1 MILDYSVIMRLGE
14 PMTQNQ
20 KTVILEKQAR
30 QSILMG
36 LLKDRSTI
44 TETNFVSLNVFL
56 NTLIKDE
63 KNEDWFK
70 CVALLEKEA
79 HKFGVLKTILSFP
92 ITSESLLEFIQLMA
106 DEGWTLDQ
114 LPTRNK
120 KEEELKKVLSLILSQ
135 EGFDRRFKQ
144 WENASKLDMSQME
157 LTDNF
162 YTYPIYKRIKSWE
175 KQGLRINT
183 FSHKK
188 AQIKAYYA
196 NNPRSEAQAC
206 VQMILEDEMPYE
218 DQIIVCMDTNQQSQI
233 ESFLLDYKVPY
244 FRVNEHKA
252 NSSFRLIQDL
262 IILRQDPSNKNL
274 ISLIQNDLVDISDRL
289 SLMEYL
295 RTFRFDVSEVLN
307 PLNHVEQAL
316 KKSSVKELLGGDK
329 STGKFE
335 RLEKK
340 AERGLSRIRKQ
351 LNQLMDLNSSD
362 YESFISGLFDLF
374 IGFFKNFSDEEVES
388 INKIKQTLESAHPS
402 FKSMKDPY
410 PHLLFA
416 LSKLTLSNKQAGG
429 VILTD
434 LKHAFIPNKKRVF
447 ILNCTQE
454 FYPQNPVNVGLF
466 DDEYRLSIVNDSKER
481 YDYHK
486 NSLIKLSESFEE
498 VIYSYPLGSLDG
510 KKKEV
515 PNELSVYFNQDTGIA
530 QRWKLIEKDKA
541 ETEKVIRLSKPSS
554 EAIFFNKQELYGSV
568 SSLEKFFHCPYQ
580 YFLTTGL
587 GLRSAEDYMIDS
599 RVLGTLYHYALEK
612 GIDKNQKNYA
622 KEMYLNE
629 AVIVDPL
636 FEDLKA
642 LYPKQGREIDLMK
655 DRAISLIR
663 LSLEFLKDREEKS
676 SFKPYKVEENFD
688 EVIET
693 GRKIKLHLIGYIDRI
708 DKTPDGFMVIDY
720 KSSTKKMN
728 EADMMIGLQLQLA
741 TYMWMCDH
749 YLQLGLPYGA
759 YYFSFG
765 QDKRNMTALSYDLRK
780 KEISNSGDL
789 EAEWFKGR
797 RLCGWTTVPITKI
810 PGEKK
815 AMVDPSD
822 YLKIDSTA
830 NHIVGWSKKAN
841 EEYSIRDHFDPIKI
855 YEQLE
860 DLYGSMIDDLS
871 QAKIEKRNLG
881 SSCQRCDY
889 KHFCQFKGKIQKA
902 PKVIKE
908 NSVLRMEK

>member
-1 MILDYSVIMRLGE
+1 MRLGE
-14 PMTQNQ
+14 PMTQNN

-36 LLKDRSTI
+36 LLKDQSTI

-79 HKFGVLKTILSFP
+79 NKFGVLKTILSFP

-120 KEEELKKVLSLILSQ
+120 KEEELKKVLTLILSQ
-135 EGFDRRFKQ
+135 EGFDRRFRQ

-175 KQGLRINT
+175 KQDLKINT
-183 FSHKK
+183 FSNKK
-188 AQIKAYYA
+188 AQVKAFYA

-206 VQMILEDEMPYE
+206 VQMILEDEMAYE
-218 DQIIVCMDTNQQSQI
+218 DQVIVCMDTNQQSQV
-233 ESFLLDYKVPY
+233 ESFLLKYKVPY
-244 FRVNEHKA
+244 FRVNEHKTNA
-252 NSSFRLIQDL
+252 SFRLIQDL

-274 ISLIQNDLVDISDRL
+274 INLIQNDLVDTQDRL
-289 SLMEYL
+289 SLMDYL
-295 RTFRFDVSEVLN
+295 RTFKFEVSEVLE
-307 PLNHVEQAL
+307 PLNHVEQAF
-316 KKSSVKELLGGDK
+316 KNSNVKELLGGEK

-340 AERGLSRIRKQ
+340 AERGLSTIRKQ
-351 LNQLMDLNSSD
+351 LTRLMDLEITE

-374 IGFFKNFSDEEVES
+374 IGFFKNFNDEEVES
-388 INKIKQTLESAHPS
+388 INKIKQTLEAAHPS
-402 FKSMKDPY
+402 FKSMNDPY

-416 LSKLTLSNKQAGG
+416 LSKLTLSNKQSGG
-429 VILTD
+429 VILSD

-447 ILNCTQE
+447 ILGCTQE

-466 DDEYRLSIVNDSKER
+466 DDDYRLSIINDSKER
-481 YDYHK
+481 YDYHN
-486 NSLIKLSESFEE
+486 NSLIKLRDSFEE

-515 PNELSVYFNQDTGIA
+515 PNELNTYFNQDTGIA
-530 QRWKLIEKDKA
+530 QRWKLIEKDKL
-541 ETEKVIRLSKPSS
+541 ETEKAIRLSKPSS
-554 EAIFFNKQELYGSV
+554 EAIFFSKQELYGSV

-580 YFLTTGL
+580 YFLTTGI
-587 GLRSAEDYMIDS
+587 GLRSAERYTIDS
-599 RVLGTLYHYALEK
+599 AVLGTLYHYALEK
-612 GIDKNQKNYA
+612 GIEKDQKDYA
-622 KEMYLNE
+622 KNMFLNE

-642 LYPKQGREIDLMK
+642 LYPKQSHEIDLMK
-655 DRAISLIR
+655 DRAIHLIR
-663 LSLEFLKDREEKS
+663 LSLEFLKDREENS
-676 SFKPYKVEENFD
+676 VFTPHEVEKNFNQI
-688 EVIET
+688 IET
-693 GRKIKLHLIGYIDRI
+693 GRDIKLHLNGFIDRI
-708 DKTPDGFMVIDY
+708 DTTNDGFMIIDY
-720 KSSTKKMN
+720 KSSTKKMS
-728 EADMMIGLQLQLA
+728 EANVMIGLQLQLA
-741 TYMWMCDH
+741 TYMWMCDQ

-765 QDKRNMTALSYDLRK
+765 QENIKMTALGYDLRA
-780 KEISNSGDL
+780 KEILDKVDMES
-789 EAEWFKGR
+789 AWFKGR
-797 RLCGWTTVPITKI
+797 RLCGWTTAPITKI

-815 AMVDPSD
+815 AKVDSSD
-822 YLKIDSTA
+822 YQKIDASA
-830 NHIVGWSKKAN
+830 NHIVGWSVKAN
-841 EEYSIRDHFDPIKI
+841 GDYSIKDYYDPSKI
-855 YEQLE
+855 YEHLE

-881 SSCQRCDY
+881 SSCQYCDY

-902 PKVIKE
+902 PKVTKE
-908 NSVLRMEK
+908 NAVLRMEK

>member
-1 MILDYSVIMRLGE
+1 MRLGE
-14 PMTQNQ
+14 PMTQNH

-63 KNEDWFK
+63 RNEDWFK

-79 HKFGVLKTILSFP
+79 QNFSVLKTILSFP

-120 KEEELKKVLSLILSQ
+120 KEEELKKVIQLILSH
-135 EGFDRRFKQ
+135 EGFDRRFRQ
-144 WENASKLDMSQME
+144 WEKASHLE
-157 LTDNF
+157 LSTTEINDNF
-162 YTYPIYKRIKSWE
+162 YSYPIYKRIKSWE
-175 KQGLRINT
+175 KQGLKINA
-183 FSHKK
+183 FSNKK
-188 AQIKAYYA
+188 TQVKAYYA

-206 VQMILEDEMPYE
+206 VQMILEEEMAYE
-218 DQIIVCMDTNQQSQI
+218 DQVIVCMDTNQQSQV
-233 ESFLLDYKVPY
+233 ESFLIDYKVPY

-274 ISLIQNDLVDISDRL
+274 ISLIQNDLVDLTDRL

-295 RTFRFDVSEVLN
+295 RTFRFNVSDVLN
-307 PLNHVEQAL
+307 PLNHVEQAF
-316 KKSSVKELLGGDK
+316 KNSNVKELLGGDK

-351 LNQLMDLNSSD
+351 LNQLMELDPSN
-362 YESFISGLFDLF
+362 YESFISSLFDLF
-374 IGFFKNFSDEEVES
+374 IGFFKGFSDEEVES
-388 INKIKQTLESAHPS
+388 INKIKQSLERAHPS

-429 VILTD
+429 VILSD

-447 ILNCTQE
+447 ILGCTQE

-466 DDEYRLSIVNDSKER
+466 DDDYRLSIVNDVKER

-486 NSLIKLSESFEE
+486 NSLIKLSNSFEE

-515 PNELSVYFNQDTGIA
+515 PNELSAYFNQDTGIA
-530 QRWKLIEKDKA
+530 QRWKLIEKDKIK
-541 ETEKVIRLSKPSS
+541 TEKTIRLSIPSS
-554 EAIFFNKQELYGSV
+554 EALFFSKKELYGSV

-580 YFLTTGL
+580 YFLTTGI
-587 GLRSAEDYMIDS
+587 GLRRAECYTIDS
-599 RVLGTLYHYALEK
+599 GVLGTLYHFALEK
-612 GIDKNQKNYA
+612 GIDKDQKDYA
-622 KEMYLNE
+622 KRMHLNE
-629 AVIVDPL
+629 AQILDPL
-636 FEDLKA
+636 FEDLKV
-642 LYPKQGREIDLMK
+642 LYPKQNHEIDLMK
-655 DRAISLIR
+655 NRAINLIR
-663 LSLEFLKDREEKS
+663 LSLEFLKDREENS
-676 SFKPYKVEENFD
+676 VFVPYKVEENFNKIID
-688 EVIET
+688 T
-693 GRKIKLHLIGYIDRI
+693 GKDIKLHLNGYIDRI
-708 DKTPDGFMVIDY
+708 DKTTDGFMVIDY

-728 EADMMIGLQLQLA
+728 EANVMMGLQLQLA
-741 TYMWMCDH
+741 TYMWMCDQ
-749 YLQLGLPYGA
+749 YLELGLPYGA

-765 QDKRNMTALSYDLRK
+765 QEKQKMTALSYDLRS
-780 KEISNSGDL
+780 KEIQNSNDL
-789 EAEWFKGR
+789 ESAWFKGR
-797 RLCGWTTVPITKI
+797 RLCGWTTAPITKI

-815 AMVDPSD
+815 AKVDSSD
-822 YLKIDSTA
+822 YQKIDSNA
-830 NHIVGWSKKAN
+830 QHIVGWSIRAN
-841 EEYSIRDHFDPIKI
+841 GDYSIREYYDPSKI
-855 YEQLE
+855 YEHLE
-860 DLYGSMIDDLS
+860 ELYGSMIDELS

-881 SSCQRCDY
+881 SSCQYCDY
-889 KHFCQFKGKIQKA
+889 KHFCQFKGKVQKV
-902 PKVIKE
+902 PKVTQE
-908 NSVLRMEK
+908 NAVLRMEK